1 MINPFRPRYLGPT
14 QVPEA
19 VKADEEL
26 GTLARHLEALSSETR
41 LEILRSLRTPRA
53 LHEIRV
59 SPSLSRAGESPD
71 RPLSRQAVTRHLE
84 QLMDMG
90 LVRRAPEGAGRVE
103 RYVLSHE
110 RVFALVDAMRSLTRL
125 RPLTDVPK
133 DATLVG
139 TRSTEPA
146 LPELPRLVLV
156 YGRDDGT
163 GYALKGDAGTRWKVG
178 RAPGCDIR
186 LDYDPYLSGEN
197 STIERTQ
204 AGYVIRDEA
213 GSQNGTWVNWVRL
226 RPGEARTLRA
236 GDVVLAGRSL
246 LVFQA

>member
-1 MINPFRPRYLGPT
+1 MQPS
-14 QVPEA
+14 
-19 VKADEEL
+19 EEL

-59 SPSLSRAGESPD
+59 TPSLSRAGESPA
-71 RPLSRQAVTRHLE
+71 RPMSRQGVARHLE
-84 QLMDMG
+84 QLMDLG
-90 LVRRAPEGAGRVE
+90 LVRRAPEGSGRVE

-125 RPLTDVPK
+125 RPITDVPK

-139 TRSTEPA
+139 ASAARTT
-146 LPELPRLVLV
+146 LPDLPRLVLA

-163 GYALKGDAGTRWKVG
+163 GFGLAGEAGARWTIG
-178 RAPGCDIR
+178 RAPTCEIR

-197 STIERTQ
+197 AVIERTRD
-204 AGYVIRDEA
+204 AYTLRDEP

-226 RPGEARTLRA
+226 KPNEVRPLRA
-236 GDVVLAGRSL
+236 GDVILVGRSL